1 MSYNRD
7 KDLREAKEM
16 ATKNPTLILMKQN
29 GKEELG
35 WKGTEFCWLVLV
47 T

>member
-1 MSYNRD
+1 
-7 KDLREAKEM
+7 M